1 MEEKRE
7 LAEKGGVTF
16 KDLFIVFKRLWRIL
30 LAVLIIV
37 TAGMTFLGS
46 KKQVQTYSAS
56 ATLVVKANTQSY
68 ASELTETYITLLHE
82 GVLASDVYKCNSDR
96 STGVWE
102 EDFKYVAEEEKHLVI
117 FEGLGKIYATASE
130 GLPFITV
137 SYNSTHSRQVAEKT
151 LEQIIYSLQNV
162 SKMRNSSD
170 ELIMPYGAGN
180 VEKLGSMES
189 MNSWVVP
196 KNTKRF
202 TLIGLLMGIL
212 IDIVIVFLVYKL
224 DDTVKTKEEL
234 ERLTGALFITY
245 VEDIEDDKGGRR

>member
-1 MEEKRE
+1 
-7 LAEKGGVTF
+7 
-16 KDLFIVFKRLWRIL
+16 
-30 LAVLIIV
+30 
-37 TAGMTFLGS
+37 
-46 KKQVQTYSAS
+46 
-56 ATLVVKANTQSY
+56 
-68 ASELTETYITLLHE
+68 
-82 GVLASDVYKCNSDR
+82 
-96 STGVWE
+96 
-102 EDFKYVAEEEKHLVI
+102 
-117 FEGLGKIYATASE
+117 
-130 GLPFITV
+130 
-137 SYNSTHSRQVAEKT
+137 
-151 LEQIIYSLQNV
+151 
-162 SKMRNSSD
+162 MRNSSD

-202 TLIGLLMGIL
+202 TLIGFLAGIL